1 MQAHRPYFLNA
12 VVWLTMFMCTR
23 LEEEEKLVTAEG
35 LYKKALAL
43 DEYFQDATEALQ
55 KLQMRIQVSRSVRVY

>member
-1 MQAHRPYFLNA
+1 ML
-12 VVWLTMFMCTR
+12 VCTR

-43 DEYFQDATEALQ
+43 DEHFQDATEALQ
-55 KLQMRIQVSRSVRVY
+55 KLQMRIQVSRSILRTEQYKGLLVI